1 MKTASPKRRGIA
13 AFCELPV
20 LLIFFLF
27 LGLTVSFSLQNCNAA
42 SMESA
47 YGAGVSPAVNES
59 GEFGEGRSSESSS
72 GESTSGLDSACP
84 LATSERSTDVSEGEG
99 AQTQANL
106 PDAPNGDY
114 TDVTFLALV
123 NETWVKVNADGTLYD
138 ESRGEYVKTR
148 LTSCSSA
155 WSSYTSRMVVTGD
168 ALEKAYGPLFGFKAE
183 NLRSGGQADGK
194 GKLLFA
200 NTINASGKSATLWT
214 DQAPLY
220 SGSDE
225 GSVASSWMIP
235 LRVTSQAVEHYQQES
250 LVFYLPENVPGADSY
265 FSTYK
270 SVEDSALKKAN
281 TFYSVSVYEHDGD
294 VEPRV
299 SYASPGAT
307 VSVEVQKEEGQ
318 GEWLA
323 FDDDGKI
330 SCTVKEG
337 ADGTLTI
344 SVEDVRGPLIIRPAN
359 TLPNKYSLSYQ
370 AATLSKN
377 LQSLGWVLTH
387 QTVTQDGSIG
397 KAAGKTAAFEYGEDA
412 AEYTVLSPDTDVAET
427 KWSGDA
433 TDRRYR
439 YTFIGW
445 KVKATGEL
453 WLPGQKVAR
462 EQMAEAANYGTT
474 VELEAQWNAL
484 DEGTN
489 RIQTANFYISRD
501 CEISDNLQDGFK
513 QNPTQNFTKAIHA
526 SRVFGAEGLGL
537 SGGKTSLQVTAPTTE
552 ADTAYE
558 VNALL
563 RASATTPIVPLE
575 ENTGA
580 SYEGDGIQLESFPS
594 DEDVLAALR
603 AGSEKIY
610 FEGKEVAKS
619 DITSENF
626 TVRWYV
632 LKYEESDGWHIDGV
646 LVAKQ
651 ARMVVKKTFEG
662 DAEAINQIKAR
673 TGDNQFSISVTHEE
687 GTVGTVMDY
696 ELLLVPDS
704 EVDRKNENDRRWGYS
719 AYDAKTDTYTWELAA
734 RQERVYAFKENSFAA
749 EDSGSL
755 SWSAEHRYRV
765 DHSGS
770 DTDGWQ
776 SYDANSGFTAVG
788 QAYPTDVPASALQ
801 TVSFRNTYLRS
812 GVIAVSKTDLSTGN
826 AMSGVAFAVERLN
839 DEGSAEPG
847 VSLYRKKGTDQ
858 YVVTSTYESLADKES
873 YEEVAG
879 GKAFT
884 NANGV
889 FYLEVM
895 PERTYRLTEDFT
907 TAMGYEGASYVSFV
921 VGSDG
926 GKLSEV
932 KAEGA
937 PGSSE
942 VEATTWASG
951 EGSAVLSVNNR
962 ASRHMSVTAKK
973 EWAGSDAQKQEVVV
987 ELWRSYG
994 STSEKIPNSGTAPVF
1009 VDEGT
1014 GASDASAV
1022 DAGLSEARGSS
1033 VAASAASAGTVDGV
1047 RLNEEN
1053 SWTYTWMDLPLFI
1066 DNQAV
1071 DYFLR
1076 ETWVGNTA
1084 YDASAD
1090 TDGYADYLVTYA
1102 QPLYSAS
1109 VERPSNE
1116 AGYDHETS
1124 FWQES
1129 EGSSVVFGKH
1139 AYLKVSNSVSRGAI
1153 AFAKKDREG
1162 NGGKPLAG
1170 ATFELFADAVCTNSL
1185 GKVTSGVDGMVNF
1198 GEQPAGTYYF
1208 KEIKAPDGYTF
1219 TGNALYKA
1227 VVRGGKVTI
1236 TLADDASNAPVSE
1249 VCNKFGMALEILKV
1263 GSTDKDLL
1271 KGAEF
1276 ALYKAADASGSPE
1289 GSGSSGEAASYE
1301 YFASATSGS
1310 DGAAWI
1316 TGIEQGDYK
1325 LVEVHAP
1332 PGYEPQTQELF
1343 FRVETSEGQTTAR
1356 VVGDAVLQDAGPY
1369 VSFARLDS
1377 DAEGGNG
1384 LVYQLKVRNKALYSL
1399 PTTGGAGILWPTLL
1413 GTLLMCAA
1421 LFWRFGRL
1429 ERTRVCAAACA
1440 GGRRRIAG
1448 EARLCGGG
1456 VAKRGR
1462 SPSGRVSERAL
1473 HRRCGGFETGELR
1486 FRERK

>member
-1 MKTASPKRRGIA
+1 
-13 AFCELPV
+13 
-20 LLIFFLF
+20 
-27 LGLTVSFSLQNCNAA
+27 
-42 SMESA
+42 MESA
-47 YGAGVSPAVNES
+47 YGAGVSAAASEPAELGAAS
-59 GEFGEGRSSESSS
+59 SFEGLS
-72 GESTSGLDSACP
+72 GESASGSSPSVSP
-84 LATSERSTDVSEGEG
+84 LASEESPPASADEDV
-99 AQTQANL
+99 QTQANL

-123 NETWVKVNADGTLYD
+123 NETWVKVNVDGTLYD
-138 ESRGEYVKTR
+138 ESQGEYVKAR
-148 LTSCSSA
+148 LTGCSSA

-168 ALEKAYGPLFGFKAE
+168 VLEKAYGPLFGFKAE
-183 NLRSGGQADGK
+183 NLWNGDQAGGK

-200 NTINASGKSATLWT
+200 NTINASGKNTTLWT

-220 SGSDE
+220 GGD
-225 GSVASSWMIP
+225 GAGANAADWMIP
-235 LRVTSQAVEHYQQES
+235 LRVTSGSAEHYKQES
-250 LVFYLPENVPGADSY
+250 LVFYIPENEPGKDSY

-294 VEPRV
+294 VKPRV
-299 SYASPGAT
+299 SYVSPGNAA
-307 VSVEVQKEEGQ
+307 SVVVPKEEGQ

-323 FDDDGKI
+323 FATDGRIDCSTKDN
-330 SCTVKEG
+330 

-359 TLPNKYSLSYQ
+359 TLPNNYSLSYQ

-397 KAAGKTAAFEYGEDA
+397 KAAGKTVAFEYGEEA

-427 KWSGDA
+427 KWSGDS
-433 TDRRYR
+433 TNRRYR

-453 WLPGQKVAR
+453 WQPGQKVTR
-462 EQMAEAANYGTT
+462 EQMAEAANYGTA

-489 RIQTANFYISRD
+489 RVQTANFYISRD
-501 CEISDNLQDGFK
+501 CEIADNLQDGFK

-537 SGGKTSLQVTAPTTE
+537 AGGKTSLQVTAPTTE

-563 RASATTPIVPLE
+563 RASATTPIVPLK

-580 SYEGDGIQLESFPS
+580 SYEGEGIQLESFPS

-662 DAEAINQIKAR
+662 DAEAIGQIKNR
-673 TGDNQFSISVTHEE
+673 TGKDQFSISVTHEE
-687 GTVGTVMDY
+687 ETVGTVTDY
-696 ELLLVPDS
+696 ELLLVPDA
-704 EVDRKNENDRRWGYS
+704 EVGRENENDRRRGYGS
-719 AYDAKTDTYTWELAA
+719 YDAKTDTYTWDLAA
-734 RQERVYAFKENSFAA
+734 RQERVYTFKENNFAA
-749 EDSGSL
+749 KDSGSL

-765 DHSGS
+765 EHSGS

-776 SYDANSGFTAVG
+776 SYDASSGFTAVG
-788 QAYPTDVPASALQ
+788 QAYPTDVPVSALQ

-812 GVIAVSKTDLSTGN
+812 GVIAVSKADLSTGN
-826 AMSGVAFAVERLN
+826 AMPGVAFSVERLN
-839 DEGSAEPG
+839 ATGSADPS
-847 VSLYRKKGTDQ
+847 VKLYRKKGTDQ
-858 YVVTSTYESLADKES
+858 YVVTSTYESLADKEN
-873 YEEVAG
+873 YEAVAG

-895 PERTYRLTEDFT
+895 PERTYRLTEGFT
-907 TAMGYEGASYVSFV
+907 TAMGYEGARDVSFV
-921 VGSDG
+921 VDEG
-926 GKLSEV
+926 GKLSSV

-937 PGSSE
+937 PDSSGA
-942 VEATTWASG
+942 EAVTWASG
-951 EGSAVLSVNNR
+951 EGSAVLSINNR
-962 ASRHMSVTAKK
+962 ASKHMSVTAKK
-973 EWAGSDAQKQEVVV
+973 EWTGSDVRKQEVVV

-994 STSEKIPNSGTAPVF
+994 SVSEKVPNSGTAPVL
-1009 VDEGT
+1009 VDV
-1014 GASDASAV
+1014 AD
-1022 DAGLSEARGSS
+1022 DAGAP
-1033 VAASAASAGTVDGV
+1033 AASAADAGSAAADGGTVDGV
-1047 RLNEEN
+1047 RLNEAN
-1053 SWTYTWMDLPLFI
+1053 GWTHTWMDLPLFI

-1076 ETWVGNTA
+1076 ETWIGNTA

-1109 VERPSNE
+1109 DEKPSDE
-1116 AGYDHETS
+1116 EGYDHETS

-1129 EGSSVVFGKH
+1129 EGSSVVFGRH

-1170 ATFELFADAVCTNSL
+1170 ATFELFADAACTNSL
-1185 GKVTSGVDGMVNF
+1185 GKVTSGSDGMVSF

-1219 TGNALYKA
+1219 AGNALYKA

-1236 TLADDASNAPVSE
+1236 TLADDSTNTPVSE
-1249 VCNKFGMALEILKV
+1249 VFNKFGMALEILKV
-1263 GSTDKDLL
+1263 GSTDEDLL
-1271 KGAEF
+1271 RGAEF
-1276 ALYKAADASGSPE
+1276 ALYKAADNAGSPE
-1289 GSGSSGEAASYE
+1289 GSASAGEALSYE

-1343 FRVETSEGQTTAR
+1343 FRVETADGQTTAT

-1377 DAEGGNG
+1377 DAEDGNG
-1384 LVYQLKVRNKALYSL
+1384 LVYQLKVRNRALYSL
-1399 PTTGGAGILWPTLL
+1399 PTTGGLGILWPTLL

-1421 LFWRFGRL
+1421 VLWRFGRP
-1429 ERTRVCAAACA
+1429 ERTRACA
-1440 GGRRRIAG
+1440 TACAQGRRRIAR

-1456 VAKRGR
+1456 VARRGR